1 MRKDFSIIIATYN
14 AIETLSD
21 CIDSIR
27 LQESA
32 QYEVLIVDGE
42 STDGT
47 QQILRENQELFSYL
61 IIEPDN
67 GIYDAWNKAIE
78 HCNGEWV
85 IFLGADDRI
94 KDPKVLGN
102 LARLISKKATSKTK
116 YIYGQIDLLDGDTVI
131 DRFGEELFPNLKK
144 RVIMQR
150 GFSHTGL
157 LHHHSLFTEYGK
169 FDATYKIAG
178 DSEFLTRTLK
188 DPDIEVM
195 KVDLDVAVMG
205 QGGISTSVES
215 RFVAYLED
223 MRALRRH
230 GYMIPPRH
238 ILTKA
243 FRATTAYCINRTLGP
258 KFTLGICNLYRRL
271 VGKNTRNKV

>member
-78 HCNGEWV
+78 HCNGE
-85 IFLGADDRI
+85 
-94 KDPKVLGN
+94 
-102 LARLISKKATSKTK
+102 
-116 YIYGQIDLLDGDTVI
+116 
-131 DRFGEELFPNLKK
+131 
-144 RVIMQR
+144 
-150 GFSHTGL
+150 
-157 LHHHSLFTEYGK
+157 
-169 FDATYKIAG
+169 
-178 DSEFLTRTLK
+178 
-188 DPDIEVM
+188 
-195 KVDLDVAVMG
+195 
-205 QGGISTSVES
+205 
-215 RFVAYLED
+215 
-223 MRALRRH
+223 
-230 GYMIPPRH
+230 
-238 ILTKA
+238 
-243 FRATTAYCINRTLGP
+243 
-258 KFTLGICNLYRRL
+258 
-271 VGKNTRNKV
+271 